1 MVYIEIFLNTNL
13 PIRDRHNSE
22 LNTELNRY
30 YSAFKLN
37 SGDHM
42 IVCRIHTESLHSN
55 DGLGRV
61 NYEGACKGVPVPYGL
76 VLIR

>member
-1 MVYIEIFLNTNL
+1 MNL
-13 PIRDRHNSE
+13 LIRDCENSE
-22 LNTELNRY
+22 LNIELNRY

-42 IVCRIHTESLHSN
+42 IVCTIHAESLHSN

-61 NYEGACKGVPVPYGL
+61 YYKGACKGVPVP
-76 VLIR
+76 

>member
-1 MVYIEIFLNTNL
+1 MFINTNL
-13 PIRDRHNSE
+13 LIRDRDNSE
-22 LNTELNRY
+22 LNIELNRY

-42 IVCRIHTESLHSN
+42 IMHNLCSLHSN

-61 NYEGACKGVPVPYGL
+61 SYEGACKGVPVP
-76 VLIR
+76 

>member
-1 MVYIEIFLNTNL
+1 MYIEIFVNTNL
-13 PIRDRHNSE
+13 LIRDRDNSE
-22 LNTELNRY
+22 LNTELSRY

-42 IVCRIHTESLHSN
+42 IVCTIHAEKLHSN

-61 NYEGACKGVPVPYGL
+61 NYDDTCKGVPVP
-76 VLIR
+76 